1 MNFLACDLGGTKVLL
16 GIYEKLNSSR
26 IPKLVIKEKYVS
38 NEWDSFYSILDDF
51 LKKQSLD
58 ISTLKSA
65 CFAIAGPVKGDNC
78 KLTNLPWNISRIELK
93 SKLKINSVELIND
106 FAVLIYGIPFLD
118 KNQFQTIQMGDE
130 SVVNNKKLHTIV
142 GAGTGLGI
150 SRGLINS
157 DIIEVL
163 SSEGGHIEFAPK
175 TLKEW
180 ELKVWLKD
188 FLNLERI
195 SYERI
200 ISGEGLC
207 NIAKWRFS
215 YPDAM
220 NHSFQKILNESKT
233 SKKTQKKLASEI
245 CKFSG
250 KGDSLLREIENIWL
264 WNYASYLGD
273 VALHELCFGGLWI
286 SGGTAP
292 KHFKNFK
299 SNSFLKHFSDKGR
312 YKDILK
318 SIPVK
323 VILDEEFGLFSAAC
337 RAKMLLKTT

>member
-16 GIYEKLNSSR
+16 GIYEKLNNSR
-26 IPKLVIKEKYVS
+26 IPKLVLKEKYFS

-78 KLTNLPWNISRIELK
+78 KLTNLPWNISRVELK

-157 DIIEVL
+157 DIVEVL
-163 SSEGGHIEFAPK
+163 SPKWLRIGGY
-175 TLKEW
+175 W
-180 ELKVWLKD
+180 
-188 FLNLERI
+188 
-195 SYERI
+195 
-200 ISGEGLC
+200 
-207 NIAKWRFS
+207 
-215 YPDAM
+215 YPRGGIPIDI
-220 NHSFQKILNESKT
+220 FWQT
-233 SKKTQKKLASEI
+233 
-245 CKFSG
+245 CKQPNDLFIP
-250 KGDSLLREIENIWL
+250 DHLVP
-264 WNYASYLGD
+264 NYR
-273 VALHELCFGGLWI
+273 
-286 SGGTAP
+286 
-292 KHFKNFK
+292 
-299 SNSFLKHFSDKGR
+299 GR
-312 YKDILK
+312 
-318 SIPVK
+318 
-323 VILDEEFGLFSAAC
+323 G
-337 RAKMLLKTT
+337 